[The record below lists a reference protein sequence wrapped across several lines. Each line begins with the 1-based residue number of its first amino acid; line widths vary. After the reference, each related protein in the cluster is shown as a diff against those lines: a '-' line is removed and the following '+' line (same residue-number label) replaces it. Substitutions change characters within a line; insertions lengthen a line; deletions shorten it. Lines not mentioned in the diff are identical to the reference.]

1 MVNIIVVFRKLDDA
15 KNIRRVLQ
23 RHGFTV
29 TACCST
35 GVQAIGLFDDL
46 KNGIVICGYQLTD
59 MLYTEIRENL
69 PEDFQM
75 LLMAR
80 ENVLPQLV
88 DNDLVCLPMPARASD
103 LVQTVAMMQKA
114 VEVRIK
120 KRKNRPKMRSKED
133 MEALAEAKKLLMRR
147 NNMTEPEAHRYI
159 QKTAMDTGTSLV
171 ETAQMVLDLFSL

>member
-15 KNIRRVLQ
+15 KKIRSILQ

-35 GVQAIGLFDDL
+35 GLQAIGLFDDL
-46 KNGIVICGYQLTD
+46 RNGIVICGY
-59 MLYTEIRENL
+59 
-69 PEDFQM
+69 FQM

-80 ENVLPQLV
+80 ENLLPQLV
-88 DNDLVCLPMPARASD
+88 DNNLVCLPMPARAGD
-103 LVQTVAMMQKA
+103 LVQTVAMMQNA
-114 VEVRIK
+114 VEIRIK
-120 KRKNRPKMRSKED
+120 KRKSRPKARSKED
-133 MEALAEAKKLLMRR
+133 MEALSAAKALLMAR

>member
-1 MVNIIVVFRKLDDA
+1 
-15 KNIRRVLQ
+15 
-23 RHGFTV
+23 
-29 TACCST
+29 
-35 GVQAIGLFDDL
+35 
-46 KNGIVICGYQLTD
+46 
-59 MLYTEIRENL
+59 TEIRENL

>member
-29 TACCST
+29 TAVCST
-35 GVQAIGLFDDL
+35 GMQAIELFDDL
-46 KNGIVICGYQLTD
+46 KNGIVICGYQMTD
-59 MLYTEIRENL
+59 VLYTEIRENL

-80 ENVLPQLV
+80 ENMLPQLV
-88 DNDLVCLPMPARASD
+88 DNDLVCLPMPVRAGD
-103 LVQTVAMMQKA
+103 LVQTVAMMQNA
-114 VEVRIK
+114 VEIRIK
-120 KRKNRPKMRSKED
+120 KRKSRPKARSRED
-133 MEALAEAKKLLMRR
+133 METLNAAKELLMRR

-171 ETAQMVLDLFSL
+171 ETAQMVLDLFRL